1 MIKDVIIHD
10 SEAQRMSALVGFIAS
25 HEVLK
30 EPESG
35 RRLEVAENWT

>member
-10 SEAQRMSALVGFIAS
+10 SEEHRMSDLVGFIAS
-25 HEVLK
+25 HEALK
-30 EPESG
+30 GPESG